1 MSDYK
6 FQVLKTIEAL
16 EEIESI
22 LYTRMLNLAA
32 EGELKEISDA
42 FEVGDVV
49 PFKYEDLKNIQ
60 DPNVNLLMNIFNDVV
75 NAKEKF
81 ENLFPDTS
89 AI

>member
-1 MSDYK
+1 MSAYK
-6 FQVLKTIEAL
+6 FQVLETIEAL
-16 EEIESI
+16 DEIEGI
-22 LYTRMLNLAA
+22 LYTRMLNLAT
-32 EGELKEISDA
+32 EGELKEISDS
-42 FEVGDVV
+42 FEIGDVV

-81 ENLFPDTS
+81 KNLFPDIK